1 MSFSREANVYVD
13 EYGID
18 PLNDKGLTAVS
29 NVTRYSIYNINQNH
43 AGRPELISYTF
54 YKTVDLWW
62 AILAYN
68 GISDVRLLTVGT
80 NIRIPDFN
88 ELMTRLSQTNYIP
101 SDSTSSSVAI

>member
-1 MSFSREANVYVD
+1 MSLSREDNLYID

-18 PLNDKGLTAVS
+18 PLNDRGLTAVS
-29 NVTRYSIYNINQNH
+29 SVRAYSSYTIPQQH

-68 GISDVRLLTVGT
+68 GISDVRTLMVGT
-80 NIRIPDFN
+80 SIRIPDYN
-88 ELMTRLSQTNYIP
+88 ELLETLSKVTYVQNNSI
-101 SDSTSSSVAI
+101 SSSVAI